1 MNIKT
6 TIFLTATITSAIYA
20 DYEMSIS
27 ESEVTLNQGETTQL
41 SVLMNTTDLWFAG
54 DVNVSNSPLISSIEA
69 GSIVSQVPGS
79 SIDFVNSPAG
89 TYGAFAGSFSGSLP
103 GSYELAVINI
113 DSSSLELGQYQID
126 LFNTALYEPITFL
139 PINLN
144 SLSGATVNI
153 VPAPGALA
161 IGFIGLAT
169 SRIKRRRP

>member
-6 TIFLTATITSAIYA
+6 TIFLTATITSSIYA

-27 ESEVTLNQGETTQL
+27 QSEVTLNQGETTQL
-41 SVLMNTTDLWFAG
+41 SVLMDTTDFWFAG
-54 DVNVSNSPLISSIEA
+54 DVNISSSPLISSIEA

-79 SIDFVNSPAG
+79 TIDFVNSPAG
-89 TYGAFAGSFSGSLP
+89 TYGAFAGPFSGSLP
-103 GSYELAVINI
+103 GSYEIALINI
-113 DSSSLELGQYQID
+113 DSSSLALGQYQID
-126 LFNTALYEPITFL
+126 LFNTALYDMTFS

-144 SLSGATVNI
+144 SLSGATVNVI
-153 VPAPGALA
+153 PAPGALA